1 MVSAHNYPLNSKI
14 PGINWFLDMIEWTFI
29 NSYALFASV
38 TAEVISSVFIA
49 ELGKNKEWISL
60 ITELTPRFISTAK
73 ELREVYSSRWNW
85 LAPWFH
91 TGTKAVW
98 ATRKNIPRLLSPIYT
113 ERLARKISPK
123 DPAHEQPNDALQ
135 WLLNAH
141 KKQTGTD
148 MTLEGMTN
156 EQLFLA
162 IVSIHTTSC
171 TAINTVYD
179 LLAYPKYIEE
189 LRTEIEQVW
198 AQHGQWTKK
207 SLAQL
212 TKLEC
217 FMKESQRIN
226 PIGLGMY
233 RYPW

>member
-1 MVSAHNYPLNSKI
+1 MT
-14 PGINWFLDMIEWTFI
+14 EWTVM
-29 NSYALFASV
+29 NSYTLFASV

-49 ELGKNKEWISL
+49 ELGKNKGWTSL
-60 ITELTPRFISTAK
+60 ISEMTPRFFRTARD
-73 ELREVYSSRWNW
+73 LRVVYSSRWEW

-91 TGTKAVW
+91 TETKAVW
-98 ATRKNIPRLLSPIYT
+98 ATRKNIPRLLSPIYA
-113 ERLARKISPK
+113 ERLARKISSK
-123 DPAHEQPNDALQ
+123 DSANEQPNDALQ

-156 EQLFLA
+156 EQIFLA
-162 IVSIHTTSC
+162 MVSIHTTSY
-171 TAINTVYD
+171 TAINIIYD
-179 LLAYPKYIEE
+179 LLAYPEYIEE
-189 LRTEIEQVW
+189 LQTEIELVW
-198 AQHGQWTKK
+198 AQHGRWTKK

-226 PIGLGMY
+226 PISLGMY
-233 RYPW
+233 HYP

>member
-1 MVSAHNYPLNSKI
+1 MT
-14 PGINWFLDMIEWTFI
+14 EWTVI
-29 NSYALFASV
+29 NSYTIFASV
-38 TAEVISSVFIA
+38 TADVISSVFIA

-60 ITELTPRFISTAK
+60 ISELTPRFFSTAR
-73 ELREVYSSRWNW
+73 ELGVVYSSQWRW

-113 ERLARKISPK
+113 ERLARMISSK
-123 DPAHEQPNDALQ
+123 DTTNEQPNDALQ

-141 KKQTGTD
+141 KKQIGTD

-162 IVSIHTTSC
+162 IVSIHTTSY
-171 TAINTVYD
+171 TATNIVYD
-179 LLAYPKYIEE
+179 LLAYPEYIEE
-189 LRTEIEQVW
+189 LRTETEQVW
-198 AQHGQWTKK
+198 AQHGQWSKK

-217 FMKESQRIN
+217 FMKESQRMN
-226 PIGLGMY
+226 PISLGMY
-233 RYPW
+233 RYP

>member
-1 MVSAHNYPLNSKI
+1 MT
-14 PGINWFLDMIEWTFI
+14 EWTVM
-29 NSYALFASV
+29 NPYTLFASV

-60 ITELTPRFISTAK
+60 ISEMTPRFFRTARD
-73 ELREVYSSRWNW
+73 LRVLYSSRWDW
-85 LAPWFH
+85 LAPWLH

-98 ATRKNIPRLLSPIYT
+98 ATRKNIPRLLSPIYA
-113 ERLARKISPK
+113 ERLARRISSK
-123 DPAHEQPNDALQ
+123 DSANEQRNDALQ

-162 IVSIHTTSC
+162 MVSIQTTSF
-171 TAINTVYD
+171 TATNIVYD
-179 LLAYPKYIEE
+179 LLAYPEYIEE

-212 TKLEC
+212 KKLEC

-226 PIGLGMY
+226 PISLGMY
-233 RYPW
+233 HYP

>member
-1 MVSAHNYPLNSKI
+1 M
-14 PGINWFLDMIEWTFI
+14 
-29 NSYALFASV
+29 

-60 ITELTPRFISTAK
+60 ISEMTPRFFRTARD
-73 ELREVYSSRWNW
+73 LRVLYSSRWDW

-98 ATRKNIPRLLSPIYT
+98 ATRKNIPRLLSPIYA
-113 ERLARKISPK
+113 ERLARRISSK
-123 DPAHEQPNDALQ
+123 DSANEQRNDALQ

-162 IVSIHTTSC
+162 MVSIQTTSF
-171 TAINTVYD
+171 TATNIVYD
-179 LLAYPKYIEE
+179 LLAYPEYIEE

-226 PIGLGMY
+226 PISLGMY
-233 RYPW
+233 HYP

>member
-1 MVSAHNYPLNSKI
+1 MS
-14 PGINWFLDMIEWTFI
+14 
-29 NSYALFASV
+29 SYTLFASV

-60 ITELTPRFISTAK
+60 ISEMTPRFFRTARD
-73 ELREVYSSRWNW
+73 LRVLYSSRWDW

-98 ATRKNIPRLLSPIYT
+98 ATRKNIPRLLSPIYA
-113 ERLARKISPK
+113 ERLARRISSK
-123 DPAHEQPNDALQ
+123 DSANEQRNDALQ

-162 IVSIHTTSC
+162 MVSIQTTSY
-171 TAINTVYD
+171 TATNIVYD
-179 LLAYPKYIEE
+179 LLAYPEYIEE

-226 PIGLGMY
+226 PISLGMY
-233 RYPW
+233 HYP

>member
-1 MVSAHNYPLNSKI
+1 MTAK
-14 PGINWFLDMIEWTFI
+14 
-29 NSYALFASV
+29 V
-38 TAEVISSVFIA
+38 TSSVFIA

-60 ITELTPRFISTAK
+60 ISELTPRFFRTAR
-73 ELREVYSSRWNW
+73 ELRTVYSSKWNW

-113 ERLARKISPK
+113 ERLSRMIPPK
-123 DPAHEQPNDALQ
+123 DIAYEQPNDALH
-135 WLLNAH
+135 WLLNTH
-141 KKQTGTD
+141 KRQTGTD

-162 IVSIHTTSC
+162 IVSIHTTSF
-171 TAINTVYD
+171 TATNIIYD
-179 LLAYPKYIEE
+179 LLTYPEYIEE
-189 LRTEIEQVW
+189 LRTKAEQVW

-212 TKLEC
+212 TKLDC

-226 PIGLGMY
+226 PLSLGMY
-233 RYPW
+233 RYS